1 MPDAGGFGSGSIHQ
15 SRSGIQTACIAAV
28 EACAHS
34 SLFTYP
40 FFLIKLRKRCAFQ
53 LGDTS
58 WTCSLRMLWGN
69 SCFLYKECRTRSWQ
83 EWKKSGS
90 PLGECQWPPSFTP
103 RAFPTGVPCSSSR
116 HNFAQYTYSVP
127 LFRSCNNKLLIT
139 KHPSSRSIKMMSSC
153 VSNWLRKSSLN
164 VFLSIACVSIS
175 LGSTSS
181 MVTRTGFPLAYK

>member
-1 MPDAGGFGSGSIHQ
+1 M
-15 SRSGIQTACIAAV
+15 
-28 EACAHS
+28 HS
-34 SLFTYP
+34 SWEILLEHALCACCEVTRAFY
-40 FFLIKLRKRCAFQ
+40 IKNVERDPDRSERNLA
-53 LGDTS
+53 L
-58 WTCSLRMLWGN
+58 L
-69 SCFLYKECRTRSWQ
+69 KEN
-83 EWKKSGS
+83 
-90 PLGECQWPPSFTP
+90 CQWPPSFTP